1 MMQETLSSPTLD
13 LTTCDREP
21 IHLPGRIQPHGVLLA
36 LEEPTLTIRQ
46 LSQNSEV
53 HLGVPPEQLLNQ
65 PFDGLLAPSECA
77 ALRQSL
83 LNSTTGAPNFL
94 SITLVLQG
102 KQRCF
107 DAIIHRHDGL
117 LIVELENP
125 RVSDD
130 DAKPTGSADELY
142 LVLMR
147 RVMARLQAASTLSE
161 ACAVLAQEVRAF
173 TDFDRVMVYKFYED
187 EHGEVIAEAL
197 ANGQESFLG
206 LHYPASDIPQQARR
220 LYTLNWLRAIVDAH
234 YTPVELV
241 PTLNP
246 LTNAP
251 LDLSYAVL
259 RSVSP
264 VHLQYMHNMGVA
276 SSMSISLL
284 HDGQLWGLIACHH
297 RTPKYLPY
305 HTRLTCELLGVVMSV
320 QLVMKEFTEDAVDER
335 HRQQINTRLLHAVAE
350 DGLIEGLTADS
361 QDFLALMEAEGAAI
375 LFEDSCQLVG
385 QTPPLA
391 EVKALVSWLQQQ
403 PNAGATA
410 APLFH
415 TDSLPALYPP
425 AQAYKIQAAGLL
437 AITLAKAQGD
447 YILFFRPEVRQTV
460 NWSGNPHKPVEM
472 GGDGAA
478 VLTPRKSF
486 ALWQETVDGKA
497 LPWKPSQRTLAQE
510 LRSALIVFIIERAQ
524 QMAQINQELER
535 RNSELDAFAY
545 VASHDLKEPLRGI
558 NSYAYY
564 LNENYQDKLDPE
576 AQSRLQGLMRLTKR
590 MDDLLDS
597 LLHFSRVGRTEMQRE
612 AVDLN
617 EVLAEA
623 LEMINARR
631 EETGGA
637 IRIPQKLPIVDCDRI
652 RVREVFTNLLS
663 NGLKYNHKAE
673 RWVEVGYQ
681 QPTAGPLQFYVRDNG
696 IGIKARYH
704 EQIFQMFKRLHSREE
719 YGGGTGAGLTITK
732 KIIERH
738 GGKIWVE
745 SVFGEGAT
753 FYFTLQAQ

>member
-1 MMQETLSSPTLD
+1 MSQEVISAPALD
-13 LTTCDREP
+13 LTTCEREP
-21 IHLPGRIQPHGVLLA
+21 IHIPGRIQPHGVLLA

-46 LSQNSEV
+46 LSQNSFS
-53 HLGVPPEQLLNQ
+53 HLGLPPEQLLNQ
-65 PFDGLLAPSECA
+65 PFDCLLAPSECA
-77 ALRQSL
+77 AIKESLR
-83 LNSTTGAPNFL
+83 NSTTGAPNFL
-94 SITLVLQG
+94 PLALSIQG
-102 KQRCF
+102 QRRHF

-117 LIVELENP
+117 LIVELENSRP
-125 RVSDD
+125 IEINE
-130 DAKPTGSADELY
+130 KPHTNAEDLY
-142 LVLMR
+142 LGMMR
-147 RVMARLQAASTLSE
+147 RVMAHLQAANTLHE
-161 ACAVLAQEVRAF
+161 ACIVLVQEVRSF
-173 TDFDRVMVYKFYED
+173 TGFDRVMIYKFHED
-187 EHGEVIAEAL
+187 DHGEVIAEAM
-197 ANGQESFLG
+197 ASGQEAFLG
-206 LHYPASDIPQQARR
+206 LHYPASDIPPQARR
-220 LYTLNWLRAIVDAH
+220 LYTLNWLRAIIDAH
-234 YTPVELV
+234 YTPVDLV

-251 LDLSYAVL
+251 LDLSYSVL

-284 HDGQLWGLIACHH
+284 HDGRLWGLIACHH

-305 HTRLTCELLGVVMSV
+305 QVRLTCELLGVMMSV
-320 QLVMKEFTEDAVDER
+320 QLVMKEFTEDAIDER
-335 HRQQINTRLLHAVAE
+335 HRHQVNTRLLHAVVE
-350 DGLIEGLTADS
+350 DGLIEGLTADT
-361 QDFLALMEAEGAAI
+361 QDFLALTDAEGAAI
-375 LFEDSCQLVG
+375 LFDNNCKLVG
-385 QTPPLA
+385 QTPTLA

-403 PNAGATA
+403 ATED
-410 APLFH
+410 APATPIFF
-415 TDSLPALYPP
+415 TDSLPTLYPP
-425 AQAYKIQAAGLL
+425 ALAYKAQACGLL

-447 YILFFRPEVRQTV
+447 YILFFRPEVLQTI
-460 NWSGNPHKPVEM
+460 NWSGNPHKPVEA
-472 GGDGAA
+472 GENGVAI
-478 VLTPRKSF
+478 LTPRKSF
-486 ALWQETVDGKA
+486 ALWQEMVDGKA
-497 LPWKPSQRTLAQE
+497 LPWKPSQRALALE

-524 QMAQINQELER
+524 QMAQINQELQR
-535 RNSELDAFAY
+535 RNNELDAFAY

-564 LNENYQDKLDPE
+564 LNENYQAKLDDE
-576 AQSRLQGLMRLTKR
+576 AKSRLQGLMRLTKR

-597 LLHFSRVGRTEMQRE
+597 LLHFSRVGRTEMQTE

-631 EETGGA
+631 EETGGI
-637 IRIPQKLPIVDCDRI
+637 IRIAQTLPTVHCDRV

-663 NGLKYNHKAE
+663 NGLKYNNKAE

-681 QPTAGPLQFYVRDNG
+681 QPASGPLQFYVRDNG

-745 SVFGEGAT
+745 STFGEGST